1 MPDGAGRLWK
11 PKDYDGKFGGPSTLR
26 TGLEMSRNLMTVRLA
41 RHLGMDL
48 VAEYGRAF
56 GLYDK
61 LAPYLPMS
69 LGAGETTLTRLV
81 SAYAVLANGGHAV
94 QPSMIDRI
102 RIVTGVRSSVTTIAP
117 AIDATPQGGCIRK
130 SRCFATPAS
139 RCSTQ

>member
-1 MPDGAGRLWK
+1 
-11 PKDYDGKFGGPSTLR
+11 
-26 TGLEMSRNLMTVRLA
+26 MSRNLMTVRLA

-48 VAEYGRAF
+48 VAQYGRAF

-94 QPSMIDRI
+94 HPR
-102 RIVTGVRSSVTTIAP
+102 
-117 AIDATPQGGCIRK
+117 
-130 SRCFATPAS
+130 
-139 RCSTQ
+139 